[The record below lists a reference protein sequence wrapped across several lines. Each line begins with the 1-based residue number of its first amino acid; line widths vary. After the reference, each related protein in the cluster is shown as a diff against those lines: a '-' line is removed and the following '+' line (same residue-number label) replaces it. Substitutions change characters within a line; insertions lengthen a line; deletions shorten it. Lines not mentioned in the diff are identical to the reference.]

1 MKVFELYEKISAHF
15 PRELSCEWD
24 NDGLMCCP
32 DREKEVKKAL
42 CVLDVTEEAVD
53 YAVDG
58 GFDLI
63 ISHHPLIFHPL
74 RSLDNGQYPAKKLIK
89 LLSAGI
95 SVFSFHTRAD
105 AATDGVN
112 DRLAEIIGL
121 KNVEPFGEGGMG
133 RIGDLDREYT
143 LAEFASFVKE
153 KLSSPYVNYC
163 GQNTVKR
170 VALLGGD
177 GKDFVPYAK
186 EAGADTYLSGSIS
199 YNVLLDAP
207 EKKINLLEAGHF
219 HTETHIKKAYAE
231 LLKKYSPDI
240 IVEEKG
246 FNPIKSL

>member
-53 YAVDG
+53 YAIDG

-63 ISHHPLIFHPL
+63 VSHHPLIFHPV
-74 RSLDNGQYPAKKLIK
+74 RSLDGGQNPAKKLIK

-121 KNVEPFGEGGMG
+121 KNTEPFGEGGMG
-133 RIGDLDREYT
+133 RIGELDREYT
-143 LAEFASFVKE
+143 LVEFASLIKE

-177 GKDFVPYAK
+177 GKDFVLSAK
-186 EAGADTYLSGSIS
+186 AAGADTYLSGSIS

-207 EKKINLLEAGHF
+207 ECGINLLEAGHF
-219 HTETHIKKAYAE
+219 HTETHIKRAYAE
-231 LLKKYSPDI
+231 LIRKYSPDT
-240 IVEEKG
+240 IVVEKD
-246 FNPIKSL
+246 FNAIKSL